1 MAVKFF
7 RFQSFVLLPQ
17 SGAKE
22 RKERPLRSRKIAAG
36 QAARDL
42 TRFWFVNKRNGLFP
56 LVYVFIRELPWE
68 RLLDAW
74 LPQLVTRP
82 DERHPSSPRI
92 NQIQSI
98 DRTRSSSPSPEQPF
112 SELST
117 RISIMAAI
125 RN

>member
-7 RFQSFVLLPQ
+7 RCVSIVRPLPQ

-56 LVYVFIRELPWE
+56 LVYVFIRKLPWE
-68 RLLDAW
+68 RLLDA
-74 LPQLVTRP
+74 
-82 DERHPSSPRI
+82 
-92 NQIQSI
+92 
-98 DRTRSSSPSPEQPF
+98 
-112 SELST
+112 
-117 RISIMAAI
+117 
-125 RN
+125 